1 MDDLI
6 AEIKRVLEEDDPT
19 ITVQEFIP
27 QLNDE
32 DSTPDAHPEP
42 PSLAAAE
49 LEAQILLHGAGILH
63 SESTSNSASP
73 DPAIR
78 KLGLSW

>member
-1 MDDLI
+1 MAIGITALELSLLKKGMSGFMSNDL
-6 AEIKRVLEEDDPT
+6 KPVVTT

-42 PSLAAAE
+42 QSRC
-49 LEAQILLHGAGILH
+49 G
-63 SESTSNSASP
+63 
-73 DPAIR
+73 
-78 KLGLSW
+78 